1 MMNRWMRRLWIVCL
15 PAVLLAA
22 CQSNAKAVLPV
33 TGLEESALP
42 ALVAMTREN
51 VLEYV
56 VSSARLESIPAMPD
70 WQLDKERSSEE
81 EYCFRSGEWTMLI
94 RPAEANQRVLILN
107 RAEKASW
114 IGYVTAD
121 GDVVDTTYA
130 P

>member
-1 MMNRWMRRLWIVCL
+1 MMNRWMIRLWIVCL
-15 PAVLLAA
+15 PALLLAA
-22 CQSNAKAVLPV
+22 CQSKAKAFLPV
-33 TGLEESALP
+33 TGLEKSALP

-51 VLEYV
+51 VLQYV
-56 VSSARLESIPAMPD
+56 VSSARLESIPATPD
-70 WQLDKERSSEE
+70 WQLDRERSSEE

-94 RPAEANQRVLILN
+94 RPAETQQRVLILN
-107 RAEKASW
+107 RAEGASW